1 MREKISFTLK
11 WTVLVLS
18 FSGVIWSFFNAE
30 ADGYSHWTKRL
41 LYFTSQSNIWVAL
54 SMLAILVVSLTS
66 LSKRARLKNFL
77 YILKYVFTVS
87 ITLTGFIFCVVL
99 APGAAKDNYNA
110 WSGASIM
117 THVLVPV
124 LTIVDFFLDTYRVSL
139 KKRHMFLTAVP
150 PFIYMIFATVLVL
163 MRVDFGRGDAF
174 PYFFFNYYSPAGFF
188 GFSDEMPYIL
198 GSFYWIIFMFL
209 LIVGVGALY
218 RRLYSLKKK

>member
-1 MREKISFTLK
+1 MREKISFALK
-11 WTVLVLS
+11 WTVVALS
-18 FSGVIWSFFNAE
+18 FAGVIWSFFNAE

-54 SMLAILVVSLTS
+54 CMLVILVFSLPS
-66 LSKRARLKNFL
+66 LRERARLKNFL

-99 APGAAKDNYNA
+99 APGAANDNYNA

-124 LTIVDFFLDTYRVSL
+124 LTIVDFFLDPYRVSL
-139 KKRHMFLTAVP
+139 KKRHIFLTAVP
-150 PFIYMIFATVLVL
+150 PFIYSVFATVLVL
-163 MRVDFGRGDAF
+163 MKVDFGRGDAF

-209 LIVGVGALY
+209 LIVGTGALY
-218 RRLYSLKKK
+218 RRLYSFKKK